1 MHQGATINK
10 IQSSSVDFRHLQ
22 LYCPFQFTY
31 IHHRGI
37 IIVLKIKQYQY

>member
-10 IQSSSVDFRHLQ
+10 IQSSSVISRHLQ
-22 LYCPFQFTY
+22 RYGPFQFTY

-37 IIVLKIKQYQY
+37 IIVLKINQYQH

>member
-10 IQSSSVDFRHLQ
+10 IQSSSVISRHLQ
-22 LYCPFQFTY
+22 RYCPFQFTY

-37 IIVLKIKQYQY
+37 IIVLKIKQYQH